1 MNKLL
6 VNCSVV
12 PLPSRGYLIP
22 TDRKNPRFPAGSKFE
37 IKKILNNS
45 QILIKFENSNSI
57 FGIMESES
65 EQILGMKLSEY
76 LKEVDRLK
84 AEGMRKLSQ
93 ALAESGF
100 YNIIQTQNL
109 GGKNES

>member
-22 TDRKNPRFPAGSKFE
+22 TNRKNPRFPAGSKFE
-37 IKKILNNS
+37 IKKILNN
-45 QILIKFENSNSI
+45 QILIKFKTSNSI

-65 EQILGMKLSEY
+65 EQILGMNLSEY
-76 LKEVDRLK
+76 IKEVDALK
-84 AEGMRKLSQ
+84 AEGMRRLSQ
-93 ALAESGF
+93 ALVESGF
-100 YNIIQTQNL
+100 FAVNQAQTI
-109 GGKNES
+109 GGKNEG